1 MNFAK
6 LSRYSVRIG
15 GKSITMSLVS
25 SRIGS
30 LSGRMK
36 LFRGAKRRPKSLLS
50 LKVSFNRFFL
60 KKQPVT
66 CRTGCFFS

>member
-6 LSRYSVRIG
+6 LSRNSPRLG
-15 GKSITMSLVS
+15 GKSIPMSLVS

-36 LFRGAKRRPKSLLS
+36 LCRGAKRRPKSLLS
-50 LKVSFNRFFL
+50 LKVSFNRFFR
-60 KKQPVT
+60 KNSP
-66 CRTGCFFS
+66 